1 MRMNL
6 IGIGENLRAWL
17 LNGPST
23 ELHVKWET
31 ALAVIDTTVDRSVI
45 MCAYA
50 IRRTTDESHV
60 LRRIAE
66 LAQRARAFVVS
77 VPHRPSA

>member
-1 MRMNL
+1 MNL

-17 LNGPST
+17 PNGPST

-31 ALAVIDTTVDRSVI
+31 ALTVIDTIVDRSVI
-45 MCAYA
+45 MCADA